1 MADQTFPVV
10 SIAACGSY
18 ARGEIEPAIRKAI
31 EALGGIDAFV
41 KPGSHVLLK
50 PNLLQGLPPERCVT
64 THPEVIRA
72 LSRICRELGCT
83 VVIADS
89 PGGGIRYTP
98 LNLKK
103 LYQATGYE
111 SIPRDTGAELNS
123 DTGYS
128 VLPFP
133 EGKQV
138 KSFPVIN
145 PVTEAD
151 QIIVVSKA
159 KTHLWTLFTGGTK
172 NLFGV
177 IPGIEKP
184 LHHAR
189 FSNPDAFAG
198 MILDLN
204 ALIRPTLQIM
214 DAVVGMEGDGPSSGR
229 PRKLG
234 AILASTNATAI
245 DLTTCRIMGIPP
257 LDVPTIRIAANRGL
271 IGSDPDHIRLVG
283 DPIESLP
290 AGHVRMPSTYR
301 GPGQDLSPSLLLGLI
316 QRLGGF
322 YALYPYF
329 NPGTCQ
335 RCGRCEL
342 ICPSGAITM
351 QDGLPEFDRKACI
364 RCYCCHEICPSGS
377 VHLKPGPGRKL
388 IGKLIGR

>member
-1 MADQTFPVV
+1 VAYQTFPVV

-18 ARGEIEPAIRKAI
+18 SREEVEPAVRKAI

-41 KPGSHVLLK
+41 KPKSHILLK
-50 PNLLQGLPPERCVT
+50 PNLLQGLPPERCVV
-64 THPEVIRA
+64 THPEIIRA
-72 LSRICRELGCT
+72 LSRICREVGCT

-98 LNLKK
+98 ANLKK
-103 LYQATGYE
+103 IYHTTGYE
-111 SIPRDTGAELNS
+111 DIPGDTGAELNT

-133 EGKQV
+133 EGRLV

-145 PVTEAD
+145 AVTEAD

-189 FSNPDAFAG
+189 FRNIDTFAG

-204 ALIRPTLQIM
+204 ALIFPTLQIM
-214 DAVVGMEGDGPSSGR
+214 DAVVGMEGDGPSSGK
-229 PRKLG
+229 PRKIG
-234 AILASTNATAI
+234 AILASTDANAI
-245 DLTTCRIMGIPP
+245 DMTTCRIMGIPP
-257 LDVPTIRIAANRGL
+257 LDVPTIRVAVSRGL

-283 DPIESLP
+283 DPLESLP
-290 AGHVRMPSTYR
+290 AVHARMPSTYR
-301 GPGQDLSPSLLLGLI
+301 GPGQDLTPSLLLGLI
-316 QRLGGF
+316 HRIGGV

-329 NPGTCQ
+329 DRGTCQ
-335 RCGRCEL
+335 RCGQCKL
-342 ICPSGAITM
+342 ICPSGAITLRE
-351 QDGLPEFDRKACI
+351 GLPEFNKKTCF
-364 RCYCCHEICPSGS
+364 RCYCCHEICPSGA
-377 VHLKPGPGRKL
+377 VHLKPGTGRKL
-388 IGKLIGR
+388 LRRITGL